1 MKIQIKKSDLSV
13 NINNFMRK
21 CAYAPFHDSYIKVL
35 SGSGYP
41 RFHIYINENENQ
53 YVLNLHLDQKRPSY
67 GKQTAHSGEYDGKV
81 VEDEADRIADI
92 IY

>member
-1 MKIQIKKSDLSV
+1 MKIQINKSDLNV

-21 CAYAPFHDSYIKVL
+21 CGYAFFHSSFIRVL
-35 SGSGYP
+35 AGSGYP
-41 RFHIYINENENQ
+41 RFHIYVNENENQ

-81 VEDEADRIADI
+81 IEDETDRIMDFL
-92 IY
+92 

>member
-1 MKIQIKKSDLSV
+1 MKIQIKKSELSV

-21 CAYAPFHDSYIKVL
+21 CGYAPFHDSYIKVL

-41 RFHIYINENENQ
+41 RFHIYVNDQNDQ

-81 VEDEADRIADI
+81 VEGEGERIENLV
-92 IY
+92 